1 MLEKIEND
9 AADLQASAGIF
20 RQQAKNL
27 KSKMW
32 WKKLKMNLCIA
43 AVVLTIT
50 GVNKCYWIVRERRM
64 TINLAR
70 TPQLF
75 MCYYTDFAAAR
86 SPQNTHLLHS
96 FTLSPS

>member
-50 GVNKCYWIVRERRM
+50 GEKKK
-64 TINLAR
+64 
-70 TPQLF
+70 
-75 MCYYTDFAAAR
+75 
-86 SPQNTHLLHS
+86 
-96 FTLSPS
+96 